1 MTLYIAY
8 IICLIILLLFYPKQK
23 DSFSYLFFTLVL
35 LSIYNGFSYIDTVDM
50 GAYQYLFSS
59 LSSSKLEDIYSLNR
73 LEVGFVFL
81 MELCKQINGSYYFFQ
96 FVVFTIELVIMA
108 IGFKRMGFEFR
119 FISILFIFLGFS
131 LPHIMIDALR
141 QGLVCALFVLGLS
154 FLKEKRY
161 LYYILCCAFGFLFHR
176 SSIFLFVVPFLLF
189 LRPVLKYKWPFLL
202 LFIICNLLYFANIS
216 FGIENGLVSWL
227 FGSSV
232 SEESGISSYERFS
245 VANAALSGYGSLKI
259 LELDFCFFISFLF
272 KGDNPQK
279 EDSPQVDLDFFKL
292 LLLLYFLMNTVFDTS
307 MGVHRL
313 NYYFQLPYYLL
324 LYCCF
329 CQFFKVIKL
338 SKSLI
343 NGIVFIYFLTLQ
355 MVMHPI
361 RYQIFEYH
369 IMDVIG

>member
-131 LPHIMIDALR
+131 LPLIMISALR
-141 QGLVCALFVLGLS
+141 QGIVCALFVLGIS
-154 FLKEKRY
+154 FIKEKKY
-161 LYYILCCAFGFLFHR
+161 LFYFLCCAIGFLFHR
-176 SSIFLFVVPFLLF
+176 SSIFLLVVPFLLF
-189 LRPVLKYKWPFLL
+189 LKPVLKYKWPFLL
-202 LFIICNLLYFANIS
+202 LFFICNLFYFTNIS
-216 FGIENGLVSWL
+216 FGIGTSFLSW
-227 FGSSV
+227 FFSASMV
-232 SEESGISSYERFS
+232 EESGISGYERFS
-245 VANAALSGYGSLKI
+245 VASAALSGYGPLKI

-272 KGDNPQK
+272 KEDNSQKGDN
-279 EDSPQVDLDFFKL
+279 PQVDLDFFKNL
-292 LLLLYFLMNTVFDTS
+292 FLLYFVLNTVFETS

-313 NYYFQLPYYLL
+313 NYYFQLPYYIL
-324 LYCCF
+324 LYCSF

-355 MVMHPI
+355 MIMHPI
-361 RYQIFEYH
+361 RYQIYDYH

>member
-131 LPHIMIDALR
+131 LPLIMISALR
-141 QGLVCALFVLGLS
+141 QGIVCALFVLGIS
-154 FLKEKRY
+154 FIKEKKY
-161 LYYILCCAFGFLFHR
+161 LFYFLCCAIGFLFHR
-176 SSIFLFVVPFLLF
+176 SSIFLLVVPFLLF
-189 LRPVLKYKWPFLL
+189 LKPVLKYKWPFLL
-202 LFIICNLLYFANIS
+202 LFFICNLFYFTNIS
-216 FGIENGLVSWL
+216 F
-227 FGSSV
+227 
-232 SEESGISSYERFS
+232 R
-245 VANAALSGYGSLKI
+245 
-259 LELDFCFFISFLF
+259 
-272 KGDNPQK
+272 
-279 EDSPQVDLDFFKL
+279 
-292 LLLLYFLMNTVFDTS
+292 
-307 MGVHRL
+307 
-313 NYYFQLPYYLL
+313 
-324 LYCCF
+324 
-329 CQFFKVIKL
+329 
-338 SKSLI
+338 
-343 NGIVFIYFLTLQ
+343 
-355 MVMHPI
+355 
-361 RYQIFEYH
+361 
-369 IMDVIG
+369 